1 MPIADVCSRKVAVID
16 RKSKVTDAARV
27 MREAH
32 VGDVIVCAG
41 KERRPVGIL
50 TDRDIVVGLVAM
62 GIAPE
67 SVQVE
72 DVMTPTLVTVT
83 EEQGIYDT
91 IQLMERYG
99 VSRLPVVTA
108 NGVLCGIVS
117 STDLLELLSREIG
130 SLSRLSERQKN
141 REKEVRL

>member
-16 RKSKVTDAARV
+16 RRSKVTEAARV

-32 VGDVIVCAG
+32 VGDVIVCEG

-62 GIAPE
+62 GIAPD
-67 SVQVE
+67 SVQVD
-72 DVMTPTLVTVT
+72 DVMTPALVTVT
-83 EEQGIYDT
+83 EDQGIYET

-99 VSRLPVVTA
+99 VSRLPVVTT

-117 STDLLELLSREIG
+117 SADLLELLSREIG
-130 SLSRLSERQKN
+130 SLSRLSERQKH

>member
-1 MPIADVCSRKVAVID
+1 MPIVDVCSRNVACID
-16 RKSKVTDAARV
+16 RKSKVTEAARL

-32 VGDVIVCAG
+32 VGDVIVVEG

-62 GIAPE
+62 GISPDT
-67 SVQVE
+67 VQVD
-72 DVMTPTLVTVT
+72 DVMAPALVTAT
-83 EEQGIYDT
+83 EEQGIYET

-99 VSRLPVVTA
+99 VSRLPVVTSR
-108 NGVLCGIVS
+108 GVLCGIVS
-117 STDLLELLSREIG
+117 SVDLLELLSREIG

-141 REKEVRL
+141 REREVRL

>member
-1 MPIADVCSRKVAVID
+1 MPIADVCSRQVACID
-16 RKSKVTDAARV
+16 KMSKVTEAARV

-32 VGDVIVCAG
+32 VGDVIVCEG

-62 GIAPE
+62 GIPPDA
-67 SVQVE
+67 VRVD
-72 DVMTPTLVTVT
+72 DVMTPALVTVT
-83 EEQGIYDT
+83 EEHGIYET

-108 NGVLCGIVS
+108 QGVLCGIVS
-117 STDLLELLSREIG
+117 SVDLLDLLSREIG
-130 SLSRLSERQKN
+130 SLSRLSERQKL

>member
-16 RKSKVTDAARV
+16 RKSKVTEAARV

-32 VGDVIVCAG
+32 VGDVIVCEG

-50 TDRDIVVGLVAM
+50 TDRDIVVGLVALR
-62 GIAPE
+62 IDPDT
-67 SVQVE
+67 VHVD
-72 DVMTPTLVTVT
+72 DVMTPALVTVT
-83 EEQGIYDT
+83 EQQGIYET

-99 VSRLPVVTA
+99 VSRLPVVNA
-108 NGVLCGIVS
+108 RGVLVGIVS

-130 SLSRLSERQKN
+130 SLSRLADRQHH